1 MYDTVMRTHG
11 TKEINTSQKLR
22 LNLVLAVLLMIR
34 HSTEKSEDKN
44 EHIKHKSE
52 DVPRK
57 FWVRVKRVK

>member
-1 MYDTVMRTHG
+1 MYGAVMRTHG

-34 HSTEKSEDKN
+34 YSTERSEDKN

-57 FWVRVKRVK
+57 FWAGVRVKL